1 VAAVISA
8 VPRAWAAEP
17 IPLGEVTVRASALDE
32 YVPAQT
38 VIDQEELTE
47 GRKSNLSQELE
58 LTPGVNVRVG
68 GRGESRVDM
77 RGFDQRAVLFTLNG
91 VPIAEPYN
99 GIINVNLFP
108 IDMLENVVI
117 DRGPSSA
124 LFGPNGMAGTIKL
137 NTFAPRKPRAA
148 SVSTIWRDSNF
159 WDSRASGA
167 LASQNGLTAFVGG
180 RYLTTNGFPL
190 SASFTDRPLG
200 QQRWENG
207 GLRLNSDREE
217 WSVFTTVGYQPS
229 DASRA
234 HVTFL
239 TSDAQFGIPPGT
251 TDFAPVFRRTDQ
263 QTLTHV
269 QTGIDRRLT
278 PQIGVAGAAFY
289 SNYVTRE
296 SQYDGPDF
304 VTRVL
309 STETQSDEIGAI
321 GRVTTDFG
329 RYGSLALAGQVIESQ
344 ADITDTARGRLAEPD
359 FTTAS
364 VGTEYDYLPLEWL
377 VLVFGLSND
386 LQTGGG
392 RTTTSELNPQGGV
405 SVDLGRY
412 GNGRAGIA
420 RKVRFPT
427 LRELFDPVQGNPD
440 LNAEK
445 TLVYEVG
452 HRLATA
458 RYYVDTALFRN
469 DVTDLIDSESG
480 GQTPFTNFD
489 EATLQGAEV
498 AVGGTPHRRLRV
510 DLNYTY
516 LDATANDPR
525 GGTSP
530 IQHKPAHRFNGIL
543 RVLLPY
549 AFRLRLE
556 GLYSSDAI
564 DRFGTD
570 IKVDSFGVF
579 NVQVARAVGT
589 HLELFAG
596 VDNILDADYEY
607 RLGTPQPGRRAFAG
621 LQARL

>member
-1 VAAVISA
+1 MAALVAAVS
-8 VPRAWAAEP
+8 RAPAAEP

-32 YVPAQT
+32 YVPAHT
-38 VIDQEELTE
+38 RIDKEELTE
-47 GRKSNLSQELE
+47 GRKSDLSQELE

-91 VPIAEPYN
+91 VPISEPYN

-108 IDMLENVVI
+108 IEMLEDVVI
-117 DRGPSSA
+117 NRGPSSA

-137 NTFAPRKPRAA
+137 DTFAPRKPLAA

-159 WDSRASGA
+159 WDARASGA
-167 LASQNGLTAFVGG
+167 VASKCGVTAFVGG
-180 RYLTTNGFPL
+180 RYLTSNGFPL
-190 SASFTDRPLG
+190 SASFTDRPPG
-200 QQRWENG
+200 SQRWEDG

-217 WSVFTTVGYQPS
+217 WSVFTTVGYQPT

-239 TSDAQFGIPPGT
+239 TSDAQFGVPPGT
-251 TDFAPVFRRTDQ
+251 IDFAPVFRRTDRQ
-263 QTLTHV
+263 ALTHA
-269 QTGIDRRLT
+269 QAGIDHRLT
-278 PQIGVAGAAFY
+278 PQIGVAGAVFY
-289 SNYVTRE
+289 SNYDTRE
-296 SQYDGPDF
+296 TQYDGPDF
-304 VTRVL
+304 ANKVL
-309 STETQSDEIGAI
+309 STDIKSDEFGGI

-329 RYGSLALAGQVIESQ
+329 QYGLLALAGQVIESQ
-344 ADITDTARGRLAEPD
+344 ADVTDTARGRLAEPD

-364 VGTEYDYLPLEWL
+364 VGTEYNYVPVEWVIL
-377 VLVFGLSND
+377 VVGLSED

-405 SVDLGRY
+405 SVDLDRY
-412 GNGRAGIA
+412 GIARAGIA
-420 RKVRFPT
+420 RKIRFPT

-445 TLVYEVG
+445 ALVYEIG

-480 GQTPFTNFD
+480 GRTKFTNFD
-489 EATLQGAEV
+489 EATLQGTEL
-498 AVGGTPHRRLRV
+498 AVGGTPHARLRV

-516 LDATANDPR
+516 LRATANDPR
-525 GGTSP
+525 GGTST

-549 AFRLRLE
+549 DFRLRLE
-556 GLYSSDAI
+556 GLYSSSAI
-564 DRFGTD
+564 ERFGTD
-570 IKVDSFGVF
+570 ITVDSFGLF

-607 RLGTPQPGRRAFAG
+607 RLGTPQPGRRAYLG